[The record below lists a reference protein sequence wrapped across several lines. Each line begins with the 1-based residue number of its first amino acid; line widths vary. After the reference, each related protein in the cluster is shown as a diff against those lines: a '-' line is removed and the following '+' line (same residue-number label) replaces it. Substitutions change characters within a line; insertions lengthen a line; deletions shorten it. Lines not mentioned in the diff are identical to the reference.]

1 MIEYPHLDY
10 YVSMPYKLTFS
21 PLSYDVS
28 GYSVELSNNGL
39 ILAVGEPSVS
49 HSGES
54 TDPSEKSL
62 FFKPPAYII
71 SLFANEGDRAGRV
84 RIFRYENSDWSLL
97 GNSIEGGAGAK

>member
-1 MIEYPHLDY
+1 MIEDPQLDY

-21 PLSYDVS
+21 PLSYDIS
-28 GYSVELSNNGL
+28 GYSVELSNDGL
-39 ILAVGEPSVS
+39 ILAVGEPY
-49 HSGES
+49 SGES
-54 TDPSEKSL
+54 IDPSEKSL

-71 SLFANEGDRAGRV
+71 SLFANEGDTAGRV